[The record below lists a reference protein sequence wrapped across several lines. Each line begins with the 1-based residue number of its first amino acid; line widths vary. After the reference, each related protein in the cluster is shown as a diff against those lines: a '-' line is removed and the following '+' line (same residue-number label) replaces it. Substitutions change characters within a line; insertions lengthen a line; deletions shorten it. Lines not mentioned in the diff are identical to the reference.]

1 MGEQQIGQLKG
12 RECFKND
19 KSTHIRRKI
28 TNWQYFMVPFLPLR
42 GVREREGG
50 YHQAINL

>member
-12 RECFKND
+12 RERFKND

-28 TNWQYFMVPFLPLR
+28 TETGNILWCCFCHYTVC
-42 GVREREGG
+42 GIVREGG
-50 YHQAINL
+50 